1 METSSSVFVNW
12 KFVKTSSNIYFGNN
26 CKFLSFNSFRRNL
39 CCIPFLKK
47 HPFIGISVPFL
58 GRLFIMIK
66 KLFHRIRFWL
76 GKRSRAH
83 SATWTC
89 FTVLAWFFF
98 C

>member
-26 CKFLSFNSFRRNL
+26 CKFLSFNSFQRYL

-47 HPFIGISVPFL
+47 HPFIWISVPFF
-58 GRLFIMIK
+58 GRVLFMIQ
-66 KLFHRIRFWL
+66 KLFHGLRFWL
-76 GKRSRAH
+76 GRRSRAH
-83 SATWTC
+83 RAIWTR
-89 FTVLAWFFF
+89 FTVLVGFFF